1 MSLRWAARYAFS
13 EDLWRSR
20 ARVVLDPALEDAL
33 LSGMPVGEDAEPLR
47 ELVDV
52 LLPAWVGDDA
62 PVWVGVSDDTVAARL
77 SRLRPGTTFVAM
89 ARLAEVLSGE
99 PWVVAL
105 IDLDA
110 APRNGDLSNEASD
123 AVASLGL
130 RPDAGRS
137 VVVWG
142 ASGDAGL
149 GYETLAEAMLEQL
162 GSPGCTQRI
171 YGLYRPPMAAVVDFG
186 ESLEV
191 DGAEADLE
199 ITLNVR
205 PSELRDDDEE
215 QDVPLYFD
223 NSLGAQEPPIDEL
236 IGVCSATALPEGL
249 GLIELPAGASGQPS
263 SGLRAQLHSAQQRAQ
278 RSEVE
283 QQHLLD
289 RLDALTRENRE
300 LREAVEAGP
309 DPFDDLARDEA
320 LEASMAREQALKWRV
335 TGLEHQLSQAV
346 ARPVEEL
353 EAEFARLSGVPLAS
367 QAPVSGD
374 FEAAISD
381 AESEAAP
388 EQRSDPSPAAPASTG
403 DEGGQGDEQEAHE
416 AEPGETLVIMVPP
429 DDARDRVLAA
439 QLNGLVQRL
448 ERGGIGVLAL
458 RRAIASVA
466 RRLRTP

>member
-47 ELVDV
+47 ELVDA
-52 LLPAWVGDDA
+52 LLPARPGDDA
-62 PVWVGVSDDTVAARL
+62 SVWVGVSDDSVAARL
-77 SRLRPGTTFVAM
+77 SRLRPGTTFVATS
-89 ARLAEVLSGE
+89 RLAEVLDQE
-99 PWVVAL
+99 AWEVAL
-105 IDLDA
+105 VDLDA
-110 APRNGDLSNEASD
+110 APRPGTHTNEALD
-123 AVASLGL
+123 AIAGLGL
-130 RPDAGRS
+130 SPSVARS
-137 VVVWG
+137 IVLWG

-149 GYETLAEAMLEQL
+149 GYESLAEAMLEQL
-162 GSPGCTQRI
+162 GARGCTQRI

-236 IGVCSATALPEGL
+236 IGVCSASALPDGL
-249 GLIELPAGASGQPS
+249 GLIELPPAASGQP

-283 QQHLLD
+283 QQRLLD
-289 RLDALTRENRE
+289 RLDALQRENRE

-309 DPFDDLARDEA
+309 DPFDALARDEA
-320 LEASMAREQALKWRV
+320 LEASMAREQALKWKV

-346 ARPVEEL
+346 ARPVEDL
-353 EAEFARLSGVPLAS
+353 EADIARLSMLPLPS
-367 QAPVSGD
+367 QAPISGD
-374 FEAAISD
+374 FEAAISA
-381 AESEAAP
+381 AES
-388 EQRSDPSPAAPASTG
+388 AS
-403 DEGGQGDEQEAHE
+403 AVNP
-416 AEPGETLVIMVPP
+416 EPGPRPEVSEAVSEAVSEEARTGPVVLMVQQNET
-429 DDARDRVLAA
+429 RDRVLAA
-439 QLNGLVQRL
+439 QINGLVQRL

-458 RRAIASVA
+458 RRALSAVA
-466 RRLRTP
+466 RRLRTPSA

>member
-47 ELVDV
+47 ELVDA
-52 LLPAWVGDDA
+52 LLPARPGDDA
-62 PVWVGVSDDTVAARL
+62 PVWVGVSDDSVAARL
-77 SRLRPGTTFVAM
+77 SRLRPGTNFVATSG
-89 ARLAEVLSGE
+89 LAEVLSRVGE
-99 PWVVAL
+99 EAWEVAL
-105 IDLDA
+105 VDLDA
-110 APRNGDLSNEASD
+110 APRPGTHTNEALD
-123 AVASLGL
+123 AIVGLGL
-130 RPDAGRS
+130 TGSVARS
-137 VVVWG
+137 IVLWG
-142 ASGDAGL
+142 ASSEGGL
-149 GYETLAEAMLEQL
+149 GYENLAEAMLEQL
-162 GSPGCTQRI
+162 RVRGCTQRI

-249 GLIELPAGASGQPS
+249 GLIELPSAAAGQP

-283 QQHLLD
+283 QQRLLD
-289 RLDALTRENRE
+289 RLDALQRENRE
-300 LREAVEAGP
+300 LRAAVEAGP
-309 DPFDDLARDEA
+309 DPFDALARDEA
-320 LEASMAREQALKWRV
+320 LEASMAREQALKWKV

-346 ARPVEEL
+346 ARPVEDL
-353 EAEFARLSGVPLAS
+353 EADIARLSMLPLPS
-367 QAPVSGD
+367 QAPISGD
-374 FEAAISD
+374 FEAAISA
-381 AESEAAP
+381 AESASPLDPEPNPPLEVSDAVPDEAA
-388 EQRSDPSPAAPASTG
+388 
-403 DEGGQGDEQEAHE
+403 
-416 AEPGETLVIMVPP
+416 AEPVVFVVEQVQRDET
-429 DDARDRVLAA
+429 RDRVLAA
-439 QLNGLVQRL
+439 QINGLVQRL

-458 RRAIASVA
+458 RRALSAVA
-466 RRLRTP
+466 RRLRTPSA

>member
-52 LLPAWVGDDA
+52 LLPARAGDDA
-62 PVWVGVSDDTVAARL
+62 PVWVGVSDDAVATRL
-77 SRLRPGTTFVAM
+77 SRLRPGTTFVAT
-89 ARLAEVLSGE
+89 ARLAEVIGQE

-110 APRNGDLSNEASD
+110 APRSGDHTNEAID
-123 AVASLGL
+123 ALATLGL
-130 RPDAGRS
+130 NPDAARS

-149 GYETLAEAMLEQL
+149 GYETLAEAMLDRL
-162 GSPGCTQRI
+162 GSRGCTQRI

-249 GLIELPAGASGQPS
+249 GLIELPAGVSGQPP

-283 QQHLLD
+283 QQRLLD

-320 LEASMAREQALKWRV
+320 LEASMAREQALKWKV

-353 EAEFARLSGVPLAS
+353 EADIARLSGVPLAS

-381 AESEAAP
+381 AESELAP
-388 EQRSDPSPAAPASTG
+388 EPAADPNIETPGSG
-403 DEGGQGDEQEAHE
+403 RDEGSAPRVAE
-416 AEPGETLVIMVPP
+416 AEPAETLVLMVPQ
-429 DDARDRVLAA
+429 DEARDRVLAA

-458 RRAIASVA
+458 RRAISSVA
-466 RRLRTP
+466 RRLRNS